1 MRKRS
6 KYKPKPIRVDVMDYV
21 KSGLKKFDEVDV
33 AVDLRIRNHH
43 AMEELRLG
51 RATKDDIDIIVGAFN
66 MVEGFIRLRHDLGR
80 DWEKEIRAGQ
90 DALLAVGRRGV
101 ETGRFICKAEEL
113 VAMNLVMELHDAQLD
128 KVTIKEMEQAME
140 IVHED
145 FRTKRM
151 RVIKQ
156 KEIA

>member
-101 ETGRFICKAEEL
+101 GTGRFICKAEEL

-128 KVTIKEMEQAME
+128 KVTVKEMEQAME